1 MQIKFLDLKAVNQ
14 PYFPQFMEAT
24 QRFLDS
30 GWYVLGNEVQ
40 AFENEYAAYCGTDY
54 CIGISNG
61 LDALRA
67 IFEGYKILGR
77 LKEND
82 EVLVPANTYIASILA
97 VTQSRLTP
105 VLVEPDPESYNIC
118 PGKIKDAIT
127 SKTKAI
133 LAVHLYGQLADM
145 DAINAI
151 AKANNLIVVEDA
163 AQSHGAA
170 LLNGKKAGN
179 LSDAT
184 GHSFYPGKNLGALGD
199 AGAVTTNDV
208 ELFEVVKALRNYG
221 SQKKYYNMFEGYNM
235 RLDENQAAWLRIR
248 LKGLDRENDHRRQL
262 ALVYNENIKNASV
275 TLPVEKQYGKHVYH
289 IYPILHP
296 NRDALQKYL
305 ADHGVQ
311 TLIHYPLPPHKQE
324 AFKHWN
330 HLSFPITERIHE
342 QELSLP
348 MSPVH
353 TKEEILT
360 VANLINN
367 FA

>member
-151 AKANNLIVVEDA
+151 
-163 AQSHGAA
+163 
-170 LLNGKKAGN
+170 KKP
-179 LSDAT
+179 T
-184 GHSFYPGKNLGALGD
+184 
-199 AGAVTTNDV
+199 
-208 ELFEVVKALRNYG
+208 
-221 SQKKYYNMFEGYNM
+221 
-235 RLDENQAAWLRIR
+235 I
-248 LKGLDRENDHRRQL
+248 
-262 ALVYNENIKNASV
+262 
-275 TLPVEKQYGKHVYH
+275 
-289 IYPILHP
+289 
-296 NRDALQKYL
+296 
-305 ADHGVQ
+305 
-311 TLIHYPLPPHKQE
+311 
-324 AFKHWN
+324 
-330 HLSFPITERIHE
+330 
-342 QELSLP
+342 
-348 MSPVH
+348 
-353 TKEEILT
+353 
-360 VANLINN
+360 
-367 FA
+367 